1 MGKVPALVDGD
12 ARLWDSGAICL
23 YLADAYPQAGL
34 GVPVGD
40 PARAAFLQWT
50 LYTNAV
56 IEPAM
61 GEKFGGRPVNTLQN
75 GYGSFDLMIA
85 TLVGRP
91 RHRPL
96 DSRPRFTAPDVL
108 LGSSVHFMELFK
120 ILPDKPDPA
129 RLRRAL
135 PRPPRLPARRRVRG
149 GVRRREGGFTSLFQ
163 LELSPRRKVPGDKP
177 SAVDPLANGRWSRPF
192 AAREFFV
199 HCRQRATLPGDDRCT
214 SSATKRSRRSP
225 E

>member
-1 MGKVPALVDGD
+1 MKLYWCPRTRAFRAAWMVEEIGRPYERVAIDVRNEAARADPAFRAASPMGKVPALVDGD

-34 GVPVGD
+34 GVAIGD

-85 TLVGRP
+85 TLAAGLEAGP
-91 RHRPL
+91 WIL
-96 DSRPRFTAPDVL
+96 GSRFTAPDVL

-120 ILPDKPDPA
+120 ILPDNAILRAYAERCRARPA
-129 RLRRAL
+129 
-135 PRPPRLPARRRVRG
+135 
-149 GVRRREGGFTSLFQ
+149 F
-163 LELSPRRKVPGDKP
+163 
-177 SAVDPLANGRWSRPF
+177 
-192 AAREFFV
+192 
-199 HCRQRATLPGDDRCT
+199 QRA
-214 SSATKRSRRSP
+214 AAF
-225 E
+225 EAA